1 MKLLHTSDWHLG
13 HRLHEQS
20 QFEEQKLFLDW
31 LLKEIEQQEIDVLLV
46 AGDIYDTGVP
56 ATQSQK
62 FYYDFLIS
70 LRNTKCKEV
79 FIIGGNHDAPG
90 TLNAPKALLEALQIH
105 VVGKADEEVE
115 NEVFMVEK
123 DAEKVIIAA
132 VPYLRDQDIRKAVAG
147 ETFDQIGDRYKKALT
162 NHYQKVADYC
172 DSINK
177 ENVPVIAMGHL
188 FAIGGTTSE
197 SEQSIYIGNLG
208 DIGSG
213 DFSKTF
219 DYIALGHLHKPQKID
234 KNEFIRYSGSP
245 NVLSFSEVGYDK
257 KVYVLETNENEI
269 QKVEDITIPQFRK
282 VVKVKGDALECISKL
297 QNLTTNE
304 FGLNPWAEVVLKD
317 KEHTKFSEI
326 QKEIKD
332 FPVEVLKVSYEKE
345 QNQAGIEQLIESS
358 KHVKDLSPMEV
369 FKLKCQEQQFDLK
382 NNQEVLD
389 AFSEAL
395 SIARGE

>member
-20 QFEEQKLFLDW
+20 QYEEQKLFLDW
-31 LLKEIEQQEIDVLLV
+31 LLEEIEKQQIDILLI

-62 FYYDFLIS
+62 LYYDFLIS
-70 LRNTKCKEV
+70 LRKTNCKEV

-90 TLNAPKALLEALQIH
+90 TLNAPRALLEALQIH
-105 VVGKADEEVE
+105 VVGKANEDVE
-115 NEVFMVEK
+115 KEVFIAEK
-123 DAEKVIIAA
+123 EDEKVIIAA

-147 ETFDQIGDRYKKALT
+147 ETFDQIGDRYKKALM

-213 DFSKTF
+213 DFSKSF

-234 KNEFIRYSGSP
+234 KNEKIRYSGSP
-245 NVLSFSEVGYDK
+245 NILSFSEIGYTK
-257 KVYVLETNENEI
+257 KVLVLESSKHTIE
-269 QKVEDITIPQFRK
+269 KVEEVEIPEFRK
-282 VVKVKGDALECISKL
+282 VVRVKGDALECISKL
-297 QNLTTNE
+297 QKIESNN
-304 FGLNPWAEVVLKD
+304 FGLQPWAEVILKD
-317 KEHTKFSEI
+317 KEHTKFGEI

-332 FPVEVLKVSYEKE
+332 FPVEVLKVSYERE
-345 QNQAGIEQLIESS
+345 QKLAGLEQLIETS

-369 FKLKCQEQQFDLK
+369 FKLKCKEQNFDLEE
-382 NNQEVLD
+382 NQEVFD
-389 AFSEAL
+389 AFSEVL
-395 SIARGE
+395 GIARGE